1 MVVWDCED
9 VPSNDIEDCS
19 DIYITGMVNEQQQKT
34 DTHFR
39 AQGGTGSFNWRMV
52 WPVTFPM
59 ENPTITFQIWDK
71 DYFSPNDFISEC
83 TFDFEEQAKE
93 AWETENNV
101 KIYGQS
107 KVEITQKIQK
117 SLDSAIDNAVDSAAG
132 KKVGPKEAAGGD
144 TVKKTVVRQE
154 EKFVIK
160 PKNTKKAGY
169 VRSLHF
175 YIRIYVC
182 CLELPTR

>member
-1 MVVWDCED
+1 VVWDCED
-9 VPSNDIEDCS
+9 VPSNDVEDCS

-52 WPVTFPM
+52 WPITLPM

-83 TFDFEEQAKE
+83 TFDFAEQAKE
-93 AWETENNV
+93 ARETDNSI
-101 KIYGQS
+101 KIYGES

-117 SLDSAIDNAVDSAAG
+117 SLDSAIDSAANAAAG
-132 KKVGPKEAAGGD
+132 KKVEPAGGD
-144 TVKKTVVRQE
+144 SVKKTVVRQE
-154 EKFVIK
+154 EKFIIK
-160 PKNTKKAGY
+160 PKNAKKEGY
-169 VRSLHF
+169 VKRFS
-175 YIRIYVC
+175 
-182 CLELPTR
+182 

>member
-9 VPSNDIEDCS
+9 VPSNDVEDCS
-19 DIYITGMVNEQQQKT
+19 DLYITGMVDEKQQKT

-39 AQGGTGSFNWRMV
+39 AQGGSGSFNWRMV
-52 WPVTFPM
+52 WPISLPM

-83 TFDFEEQAKE
+83 TFDFEDQAKE
-93 AWETENNV
+93 GWETDNSI
-101 KIYGQS
+101 KIFGES
-107 KVEITQKIQK
+107 KVEITQKISK
-117 SLDSAIDNAVDSAAG
+117 SLNSAIDNAVDSAAG
-132 KKVGPKEAAGGD
+132 KKVAPEGEGD

-160 PKNTKKAGY
+160 PKNAKKAGY
-169 VRSLHF
+169 VIPYNFPDIILF
-175 YIRIYVC
+175 
-182 CLELPTR
+182 